1 MKMLNH
7 KGTVTLQTERLLLRP
22 FSTADAQAMY
32 DNWATDP
39 EVTKFLT
46 WERHRSVQD
55 TLAFLSSLDY
65 NKPDVYQWAIVYQG
79 VVIGS
84 ISITEIDENAR
95 IGAFGYCIGRS
106 FWRQGIM
113 SEAVQALL
121 PFLFDEVGFHRV
133 EIDHAEKIQL
143 PAQLPKKA
151 ALLTR
156 AKAAQNFTVTGN
168 TWISATGQCCRRTE
182 WFANIE
188 KADWF
193 WFVCEKESC
202 GRSSIKIRTSFGY
215 T

>member
-46 WERHRSVQD
+46 WECHRSVQD

-133 EIDHAEKIQL
+133 EIDHAEKN
-143 PAQLPKKA
+143 PASGAVAKKCGF
-151 ALLTR
+151 TYEGKSR
-156 AKAAQNFTVTGN
+156 AKFYRHGEYLDICHWAMLSEDKVV
-168 TWISATGQCCRRTE
+168 R
-182 WFANIE
+182 
-188 KADWF
+188 
-193 WFVCEKESC
+193 
-202 GRSSIKIRTSFGY
+202 
-215 T
+215 

>member
-46 WERHRSVQD
+46 WECHRSVQD

-113 SEAVQALL
+113 SEAVACVIDYCFKELQFDFLCCGYFLENSRSKRVNEKMGFTFYKNVIHRTRYGVDKKTALNVL
-121 PFLFDEVGFHRV
+121 YNNSE
-133 EIDHAEKIQL
+133 
-143 PAQLPKKA
+143 
-151 ALLTR
+151 
-156 AKAAQNFTVTGN
+156 
-168 TWISATGQCCRRTE
+168 
-182 WFANIE
+182 
-188 KADWF
+188 
-193 WFVCEKESC
+193 
-202 GRSSIKIRTSFGY
+202 
-215 T
+215 